1 MKKTVIIIQM
11 YVVCFKSCYNENAT
25 ILASRLQIPFITEL
39 SPNKDD
45 IMIVFGANEQSD
57 KLVFIQNNICC
68 SYIIIQSEKFD
79 SKEFDNK
86 YYVELL
92 ENNPVLDW
100 SRLNTE
106 RLKEKLNIRVFSF
119 YFYDFLN
126 NKEVPEF
133 ESRPIDFFFTG
144 ESHKLLENML
154 EEFKKVNPRST
165 FDFDLS
171 NSYTNPQELFEKLK
185 NVKYVLQLP
194 YDNSRPDSYMI
205 HRALSVGCEVISVSI
220 DESLSLKYRNYV
232 HTVNSLTDFT
242 TLLEIEKRGN
252 YEKFMKE
259 YGLIEIENNLRAIV
273 FAHKKII
280 ESKTPKVDFAD
291 FLEKKLKSENKFLK
305 KEKENDDS
313 SVQVFV

>member
-11 YVVCFKSCYNENAT
+11 YVVSFKSCFNENAT
-25 ILASRLQIPFITEL
+25 ILASRLKIPFVREL

-45 IMIVFGANEQSD
+45 IMIIFGANEEAD
-57 KLVFIQNNICC
+57 KLVFIQNNIGCY
-68 SYIIIQSEKFD
+68 YIIIQSEKFD
-79 SKEFDNK
+79 SIAFDNK

-92 ENNPVLDW
+92 ENNPIMDW

-106 RLKEKLNIRVFSF
+106 RLKSRLNTKVFSF
-119 YFYDFLN
+119 YFYDFLS
-126 NKEVPEF
+126 NKELPEF

-144 ESHKLLENML
+144 VSHKLRDNML
-154 EEFKKVNPRST
+154 EEFKAINPNST
-165 FDFDLS
+165 FEFDIS

-185 NVKYVLQLP
+185 KVKYVLQLP
-194 YDNSRPDSYMI
+194 YDNSMPDSYMI
-205 HRALSVGCEVISVSI
+205 HRALSVGCEVICVSV

-232 HTVNSLTDFT
+232 HTVNNLNDFT
-242 TLLEIEKRGN
+242 TLLEIEKRGD

-291 FLEKKLKSENKFLK
+291 FLEKKLKRENKFLN
-305 KEKENDDS
+305 EQNDDS
-313 SVQVFV
+313 SVQVLV